1 MFLCHALM
9 LRQQLD
15 NSTMMDG
22 YYCSIQ
28 FVKYYIYSIYN
39 TML

>member
-15 NSTMMDG
+15 NSAMMDG

-28 FVKYYIYSIYN
+28 SVKYYIYSIYN